1 MYRMLLLLITM
12 LMILL
17 PSAAS
22 AHVVNDQTIY
32 EDIQY
37 SAVKEQIVILS
48 GLGVIPY
55 EHGASL
61 FKPNDKLTRKE
72 LALWAGTF
80 LQIKPANTPADEV
93 IKAALDKGIVT
104 SVQGNATYKEVDQ
117 AFFQGQAKVGRPDAE
132 LTREDLVVMMKPY
145 LEQKVN
151 GHTLYK
157 MVGFTPGPSGKV
169 EDVTTKDMKD
179 KDGKTIKAFIL
190 HIDGKSFVLGAH
202 PKIIQASV
210 DPTAWKGKNVIS
222 SWLTKEDGTEQLQL
236 VTFEQQSANHA
247 AKGNDSQ
254 SSTHTHA
261 GHSSESDT
269 AQTSVSPGFPY
280 FPAAIGVLI
289 VLLAVWLFAKRK
301 RKTV

>member
-1 MYRMLLLLITM
+1 MYRMLLM

-61 FKPNDKLTRKE
+61 FKPGDKLTRKE

-80 LQIKPANTPADEV
+80 LQIKPANTPTDEIV
-93 IKAALDKGIVT
+93 KAALDKGIVT

-117 AFFQGQAKVGRPDAE
+117 AFFQGQAKIGRTDEE
-132 LTREDLVVMMKPY
+132 LTREALIVMMKPY

-151 GHTLYK
+151 GHTLYE
-157 MVGFTPGPSGKV
+157 MAGFTPGPSGKV

-179 KDGKTIKAFIL
+179 KDGKAVKASIL
-190 HIDGKSFVLGAH
+190 QINGKSFVLGAH

-210 DPTAWKGKNVIS
+210 DPTVWKGKNIIS
-222 SWLTKEDGTEQLQL
+222 SWSTKEDGTTEQLQL
-236 VTFEQQSANHA
+236 VTFEQQSANQA
-247 AKGNDSQ
+247 AKGDDSQ
-254 SSTHTHA
+254 PSTHNHA

-269 AQTSVSPGFPY
+269 AQTAVSPGFPY
-280 FPAAIGVLI
+280 FPAVIGALF

-301 RKTV
+301 RKMV